1 MPSIALLRIF
11 EFNLRA
17 GTYIGVGQVGN
28 DNIEDRIANQI
39 KEKKGTGNNPALHL
53 QQVQ

>member
-1 MPSIALLRIF
+1 MPSIVLLRIF
-11 EFNLRA
+11 AFNLRA